1 MAQHADQEQKNSA
14 QSTLRIF
21 LVFVYIVEIIL
32 KSTSEYTNQ
41 KLVSVGLALKKKKNE
56 KLAVLCFVQG
66 NLRAS

>member
-41 KLVSVGLALKKKKNE
+41 KLVSVGLALKKKKM
-56 KLAVLCFVQG
+56 K
-66 NLRAS
+66 S